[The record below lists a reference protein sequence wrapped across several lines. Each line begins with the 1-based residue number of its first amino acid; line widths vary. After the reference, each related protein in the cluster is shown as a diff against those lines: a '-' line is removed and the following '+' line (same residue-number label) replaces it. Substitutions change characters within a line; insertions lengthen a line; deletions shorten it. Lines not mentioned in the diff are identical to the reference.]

1 LIDSSESGYRKH
13 KTANLAEIDGRKG
26 ETKRESVQ
34 GQVQLQREKL
44 ELRKRQF
51 LIKEEKRR
59 GKTRA
64 RSA

>member
-1 LIDSSESGYRKH
+1 VERQVNQRLQK
-13 KTANLAEIDGRKG
+13 EIEGRKG